1 MTEADIKYMTEAIV
15 ADLAELLSADMGS
28 DIAETLDIIY
38 NSETYSRLMN
48 PGSGLYFQSSLYVYS
63 FLKNE
68 MRTGRIA

>member
-15 ADLAELLSADMGS
+15 ADLAELLSADIGS

-38 NSETYSRLMN
+38 NSDTYSRLMN

-68 MRTGRIA
+68 MTTGRIA

>member
-38 NSETYSRLMN
+38 NSEI
-48 PGSGLYFQSSLYVYS
+48 
-63 FLKNE
+63 
-68 MRTGRIA
+68 GRAHV

>member
-1 MTEADIKYMTEAIV
+1 MTEADIKYMTEAVV

-38 NSETYSRLMN
+38 NSDTYSRLMN

-68 MRTGRIA
+68 MTTGRIA

>member
-38 NSETYSRLMN
+38 NSDTYSRLMN
-48 PGSGLYFQSSLYVYS
+48 PGCGLYFQSSLYVYS

-68 MRTGRIA
+68 MTTGRIA

>member
-1 MTEADIKYMTEAIV
+1 MTEADIKYMTEAII

-38 NSETYSRLMN
+38 NSDTYSRLMN

-68 MRTGRIA
+68 MTTGRIA

>member
-38 NSETYSRLMN
+38 NSDTYSRLMN

-68 MRTGRIA
+68 MTTGRIA